1 MQQIKLNNNIITTIR
16 GCITNEGCRTYT
28 HNSILYEN
36 SCCFSN
42 LCNSFFQPSTTPSSK
57 STTTLTKTTT
67 ITHFN
72 ATSSI
77 ENNKKNRLF
86 NGLMEKMS
94 NGSLLLRSN
103 YIILTVFQ
111 ILFLILMFSYYIF

>member
-1 MQQIKLNNNIITTIR
+1 MQQIKLNSNIITTIR

-42 LCNSFFQPSTTPSSK
+42 LCNSFFQPSTTSSN
-57 STTTLTKTTT
+57 STTTSTKTTT
-67 ITHFN
+67 ITHIN
-72 ATSSI
+72 TTSSI

-86 NGLMEKMS
+86 NGLMERMS
-94 NGSLLLRSN
+94 NGSLLLRFN

-111 ILFLILMFSYYIF
+111 ILFYLIKIF